1 MEKLDRKNRLLMG
14 ITLFSM
20 FFGAGNLIFPPFV
33 GAMAGQSS
41 LIASIGF
48 ALSAIGL
55 PILGVAAVTK
65 SGGLETLA
73 SRVHKKFA
81 FVYILILY
89 LSIGPCLAIPRTA
102 STSFSMAVVPFVKE
116 VKEGHQLIYSILFFV
131 VAMLIALK
139 PEKLTEYL
147 GKKLTPC
154 LLVLIVII
162 FVGSFLHPAGK
173 LALPTGGYQELP
185 MIKGFLDGYQTMD
198 TLAALNFGMIIAMN
212 IREKGIQKEQSIMR
226 ETIFAGW
233 IAGIIL
239 CIVYGM
245 LFYAGAIFSE
255 TFKGAKDGT
264 EILTALTQ
272 FLFGRVGVII
282 LALVFL
288 IACLNTC
295 IGLLSCCGKYFH
307 SIVPKISYRNWV
319 FLFAFV
325 SMIISNIGLTK
336 ILELSVPVLNAIYPV
351 AIVLIIL
358 AYMEPF
364 IGKYRAIYPF
374 VVTLCVVS
382 SVIEVLEKKNI
393 VIYGITTLI
402 KQMPFYNAG
411 FSWVIPSIIGVI
423 LAILYSEITKGKVKK
438 VH

>member
-1 MEKLDRKNRLLMG
+1 MEKLDKKNRLLMG

-33 GAMAGQSS
+33 GAMAGKSS
-41 LIASIGF
+41 LIAGAGF

-65 SGGLETLA
+65 SGGLENLA

-116 VKEGHQLIYSILFFV
+116 VKEGHQLIYSIVFFV

-173 LALPTGGYQELP
+173 LALPTGGYEELP

-212 IREKGIQKEQSIMR
+212 IREKGIQKEQSIMK

-245 LFYAGAIFSE
+245 LLYTGAISSE

-358 AYMEPF
+358 AYIEPF
-364 IGKYRAIYPF
+364 IGRYRAIYPF
-374 VVTLCVVS
+374 VVTFCVIS
-382 SVIEVLEKKNI
+382 SIIEALEKKNI
-393 VIYGITTLI
+393 VIYGITSLM

-411 FSWVIPSIIGVI
+411 FGWIIPSIVGMI
-423 LAILYSEITKGKVKK
+423 LAILYSEIIKGKVKK
-438 VH
+438 IH

>member
-1 MEKLDRKNRLLMG
+1 MEKLDKKNRLLMG

-33 GAMAGQSS
+33 GAMAGKSS
-41 LIASIGF
+41 LIAGAGF

-65 SGGLETLA
+65 SGGLENLA

-81 FVYILILY
+81 IVYILILY

-116 VKEGHQLIYSILFFV
+116 VKEGHQLIYSIVFFV

-173 LALPTGGYQELP
+173 LALPTGGYEELP

-212 IREKGIQKEQSIMR
+212 IREKGIQKEQSIMK

-245 LFYAGAIFSE
+245 LLYTGAISSD

-358 AYMEPF
+358 AYIEPF
-364 IGKYRAIYPF
+364 IGRYRAIYPF
-374 VVTLCVVS
+374 VVTFCVIS
-382 SVIEVLEKKNI
+382 SIIEALEKKNI
-393 VIYGITTLI
+393 VIYGITSLM

-411 FSWVIPSIIGVI
+411 FGWIIPSIVGVI
-423 LAILYSEITKGKVKK
+423 LAILYSEIIKGKVKK
-438 VH
+438 IH

>member
-1 MEKLDRKNRLLMG
+1 MEKLDKKNRLLMG

-33 GAMAGQSS
+33 GAMAGKSS
-41 LIASIGF
+41 LIAGAGF

-65 SGGLETLA
+65 SGGLENLA

-116 VKEGHQLIYSILFFV
+116 VKEGHQLIYSIVFFV

-173 LALPTGGYQELP
+173 LALPTGGYEELP

-212 IREKGIQKEQSIMR
+212 IREKGIQKEQSIMK

-245 LFYAGAIFSE
+245 LLYTGAISSE

-325 SMIISNIGLTK
+325 SVIISNIGLTK

-358 AYMEPF
+358 AYIEPF
-364 IGKYRAIYPF
+364 IGRYRAIYPF
-374 VVTLCVVS
+374 VVTFCVIS
-382 SVIEVLEKKNI
+382 SIIEALEKKNI
-393 VIYGITTLI
+393 VIYGITSLM

-411 FSWVIPSIIGVI
+411 FGWIIPSIVGVI
-423 LAILYSEITKGKVKK
+423 LAILYSEIIKGKVKK
-438 VH
+438 IH

>member
-1 MEKLDRKNRLLMG
+1 MEKLDKKNRLLMG

-33 GAMAGQSS
+33 GAMAGKSS
-41 LIASIGF
+41 LIASAGF

-65 SGGLETLA
+65 SGGLENLA

-116 VKEGHQLIYSILFFV
+116 VKEGHQLIYSIVFFV

-173 LALPTGGYQELP
+173 LALPTGGYEELP

-212 IREKGIQKEQSIMR
+212 IREKGIQKEQSIMK

-245 LFYAGAIFSE
+245 LLYAGAISSE

-358 AYMEPF
+358 AYIEPF
-364 IGKYRAIYPF
+364 IGRYRAIYPF
-374 VVTLCVVS
+374 VVAFCVIS
-382 SVIEVLEKKNI
+382 SIIEALEKKNI
-393 VIYGITTLI
+393 VIYGITSLM

-411 FSWVIPSIIGVI
+411 FGWIIPSIVGVI
-423 LAILYSEITKGKVKK
+423 LAILYSEIIKGKVKK
-438 VH
+438 IH

>member
-1 MEKLDRKNRLLMG
+1 MEKLDKKNRLLMG

-33 GAMAGQSS
+33 GAMAGKSS
-41 LIASIGF
+41 LIAGAGF

-65 SGGLETLA
+65 SGGLENLA

-116 VKEGHQLIYSILFFV
+116 VKEGHQLIYSIVFFV

-173 LALPTGGYQELP
+173 LALPTGGYEELP

-212 IREKGIQKEQSIMR
+212 IREKGIQKEQSIMK

-245 LFYAGAIFSE
+245 LLYTGAISSD

-358 AYMEPF
+358 AYIEPF
-364 IGKYRAIYPF
+364 IGRYRAIYPF
-374 VVTLCVVS
+374 VVTFCVIS
-382 SVIEVLEKKNI
+382 SIIEVLEKKNI
-393 VIYGITTLI
+393 VIYGITSLM

-411 FSWVIPSIIGVI
+411 FGWIIPSIVGVI
-423 LAILYSEITKGKVKK
+423 LAILYSEIIKGKVKK
-438 VH
+438 IH

>member
-162 FVGSFLHPAGK
+162 FIGSFLHPAGK

-245 LFYAGAIFSE
+245 LLYAGAISSE

-364 IGKYRAIYPF
+364 IGRYRAIYSF

-411 FSWVIPSIIGVI
+411 FGWVIPSIIGVI

>member
-245 LFYAGAIFSE
+245 LFYAGAISSE

-364 IGKYRAIYPF
+364 IGRYRAIYPF

-411 FSWVIPSIIGVI
+411 FGWVIPSIIGVI

-438 VH
+438 IH

>member
-162 FVGSFLHPAGK
+162 FIGSFLHPAGK

-245 LFYAGAIFSE
+245 LLYAGAISSE

>member
-41 LIASIGF
+41 VIASIGF

-162 FVGSFLHPAGK
+162 FIGSFLHPAGK

-245 LFYAGAIFSE
+245 LFYAGAISSE

-364 IGKYRAIYPF
+364 IGRYRAIYPF

-411 FSWVIPSIIGVI
+411 FGWVIPSIIGVI

-438 VH
+438 IH

>member
-1 MEKLDRKNRLLMG
+1 MEKLDKKNRLLMG

-41 LIASIGF
+41 WIASIGF

-116 VKEGHQLIYSILFFV
+116 VKEGHQLIYSIVFFV

-173 LALPTGGYQELP
+173 LALPTGGYEELP

-239 CIVYGM
+239 CIIYGM
-245 LFYAGAIFSE
+245 LLYAGAISSE

-364 IGKYRAIYPF
+364 IGRYRAIYPF

-411 FSWVIPSIIGVI
+411 FGWVIPSIIGMI

>member
-162 FVGSFLHPAGK
+162 FIGSFLHPAGK

-245 LFYAGAIFSE
+245 LLYAGAISSE

-364 IGKYRAIYPF
+364 IGRYRAIYPF

-411 FSWVIPSIIGVI
+411 FGWVIPSIIGVI

>member
-1 MEKLDRKNRLLMG
+1 MEKLDKKNRLLMG

-33 GAMAGQSS
+33 GAMAGKSS
-41 LIASIGF
+41 LIAGAGF

-65 SGGLETLA
+65 SGGLENLA

-116 VKEGHQLIYSILFFV
+116 VKEGHQLIYSIVFFV

-173 LALPTGGYQELP
+173 LALPTGGYEELP

-212 IREKGIQKEQSIMR
+212 IPEKGIQKEQSIMK

-245 LFYAGAIFSE
+245 LLYTGAISSE

-358 AYMEPF
+358 AYIEPF
-364 IGKYRAIYPF
+364 IGRYRAIYPF
-374 VVTLCVVS
+374 VVTFCVIS
-382 SVIEVLEKKNI
+382 SIIEALEKKNI
-393 VIYGITTLI
+393 VIYGITSLM

-411 FSWVIPSIIGVI
+411 FGWIIPSIVGVI
-423 LAILYSEITKGKVKK
+423 LAILYSEIIKGKVKK
-438 VH
+438 IH

>member
-245 LFYAGAIFSE
+245 LLYAGAISSE

-364 IGKYRAIYPF
+364 IGRYRAIYPF

-382 SVIEVLEKKNI
+382 SVIKVLEKKNI

-411 FSWVIPSIIGVI
+411 FGWVIPSIIGVI

-438 VH
+438 IH

>member
-1 MEKLDRKNRLLMG
+1 MEKLDKKNRLLMG

-33 GAMAGQSS
+33 GAMAGKSS
-41 LIASIGF
+41 LIAGAGF

-65 SGGLETLA
+65 SGGLENLA

-116 VKEGHQLIYSILFFV
+116 VKEGHQLIYSIVFFV

-173 LALPTGGYQELP
+173 LALPTGGYEELP

-212 IREKGIQKEQSIMR
+212 IREKGIQKEQSIMK

-245 LFYAGAIFSE
+245 LLYTGAISSE

-358 AYMEPF
+358 AYIEPF
-364 IGKYRAIYPF
+364 IGRYRAIYPF
-374 VVTLCVVS
+374 VVTFCVIS
-382 SVIEVLEKKNI
+382 SIIEALEKKNI
-393 VIYGITTLI
+393 VIYGITSLM

-411 FSWVIPSIIGVI
+411 FGWIIPSIVGVI
-423 LAILYSEITKGKVKK
+423 LAILYSEIIKGKVKK
-438 VH
+438 IH

>member
-245 LFYAGAIFSE
+245 LFYAGAISSE